1 MKPKDIHNISDK
13 MGISWDGDKTF
24 MSWCQ
29 SIIGKKHLDDMS
41 EEELITIY
49 GKIKNGDYKKFLSEK
64 WSVKYKKSINCS
76 NPKGF
81 SQKAHCAGKKKR
93 RKMYKEVED
102 ANYIIRMMEDVFGHR
117 VTSWSPKD
125 TAKLKNKLRQPVS
138 DKEKEEFVAI
148 VEPLMNRKSFVP
160 KEKDKFLDSFIDLDT
175 RISQKDYEPTIDLDT
190 YKKVREPLQFKSK
203 EAEPGSEE
211 GGAEE
216 ETPTKK

>member
-1 MKPKDIHNISDK
+1 MSDNKKVNKNPFIH
-13 MGISWDGDKTF
+13 
-24 MSWCQ
+24 
-29 SIIGKKHLDDMS
+29 
-41 EEELITIY
+41 EY
-49 GKIKNGDYKKFLSEK
+49 EK
-64 WSVKYKKSINCS
+64 
-76 NPKGF
+76 
-81 SQKAHCAGKKKR
+81 QL
-93 RKMYKEVED
+93 KETNE
-102 ANYIIRMMEDVFGHR
+102 ILGMMEDVFGHR

-148 VEPLMNRKSFVP
+148 VEPLMNKKSFVP

-203 EAEPGSEE
+203 EVEPGSDES
-211 GGAEE
+211 GAEE